1 MTDDCAVIVERN
13 EAAFAIELRTEE
25 SEAGRVGGHGVSE
38 RDSAAVTEYA
48 EFGVQGADGR
58 GGDAHGERS
67 QRVAACASVR
77 GVAASRTGE
86 PGGTTST
93 GHDALRT
100 NAWEVPP
107 STSVRIG
114 P

>member
-1 MTDDCAVIVERN
+1 MTDDCAVIVEPN
-13 EAAFAIELRTEE
+13 EAVFAVELRTEE
-25 SEAGRVGGHGVSE
+25 SEAGASKGTAFRSVIRRPSPSTRSWVCTV
-38 RDSAAVTEYA
+38 R
-48 EFGVQGADGR
+48 ADVEGMPM
-58 GGDAHGERS
+58 ARS
-67 QRVAACASVR
+67 QRVAPCASVR
-77 GVAASRTGE
+77 RVSASRTGE